1 MVEESIRTCIED
13 KRFAM
18 LETNETDGMLQSAIS
33 IFGKSKKT
41 GKDSVAF
48 YVWFA
53 TDKKLERKWMMAA
66 IDSIKSIH
74 IMTEVKPTRPDSFPP
89 EGQTPSQVLDL
100 FSEIYSQVDFSNQ
113 KRSVF
118 GKKK

>member
-1 MVEESIRTCIED
+1 MVEESIKTCID
-13 KRFAM
+13 NKHFAM
-18 LETNETDGMLQSAIS
+18 LETNETNGMLQSAIS

-41 GKDSVAF
+41 GKDRIAF

-53 TDKKLERKWMMAA
+53 TDKKYERKWLMAT
-66 IDSIKSIH
+66 IDSIKSVH
-74 IMTEVKPTRPDSFPP
+74 IMTEAKPTRSDSFPP
-89 EGQTPSQVLDL
+89 EGKTPSQVLDL

-113 KRSVF
+113 KRSIF